1 MPNVT
6 DDFDDY
12 ERDDSNN
19 YSIPLQY
26 KTILKKNQSFLRI
39 SSRGLKKYIF
49 LEYTPSFI
57 PNFHWMKDTEELLY
71 KHKVRNLD
79 SLIWIKGQWHSVCMF
94 GISRS

>member
-19 YSIPLQY
+19 YLIPLQY
-26 KTILKKNQSFLRI
+26 KIISKKNQSFLRI
-39 SSRGLKKYIF
+39 LSTGLKKYIC
-49 LEYTPSFI
+49 LEYTLSFI
-57 PNFHWMKDTEELLY
+57 YNLHWMKDTEELLY
-71 KHKVRNLD
+71 EHKVRDLD
-79 SLIWIKGQWHSVCMF
+79 SLIEIKGEWHSVCMF